1 MQKINSN
8 KGITLVSLL
17 VIIIIILIL
26 ASVSIKLSIF
36 SIDSSKDDANYA
48 TLNIIQQAVEEQY
61 SKAKLLKETNVK
73 ISEAKPSIFIGTP
86 IEYTDI
92 ADTTI
97 DWHSKN
103 YIYYEDYYYR
113 LTPSDLEQ
121 LKIKNTEDTFIV
133 NYKTGEVYNE
143 TKKTT
148 SKNANLYVYL
158 LNNTISNSEIDETF
172 SDDE

>member
-1 MQKINSN
+1 MQKINN
-8 KGITLVSLL
+8 NNGITLMSLV
-17 VIIIIILIL
+17 VIIIIISIL
-26 ASVSIKLSIF
+26 TAVSIKLSNF
-36 SIDSSKDDANYA
+36 SIDSSKDEAEYA

-61 SKAKLLKETNVK
+61 SKAKLVNETNVK
-73 ISEAKPSIFIGTP
+73 ISESKPSIFVGTP

-92 ADTTI
+92 ASTTI
-97 DWHSKN
+97 NWHSKN
-103 YIYYEDYYYR
+103 YTYYEDYYYR
-113 LTPSDLEQ
+113 LTPSDLAQ

-158 LNNTISNSEIDETF
+158 LNNTLPNNEIDKTF